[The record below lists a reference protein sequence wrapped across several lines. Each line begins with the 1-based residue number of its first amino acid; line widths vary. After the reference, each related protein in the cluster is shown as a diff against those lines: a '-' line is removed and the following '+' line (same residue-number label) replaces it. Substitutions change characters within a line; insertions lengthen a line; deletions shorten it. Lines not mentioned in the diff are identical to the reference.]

1 MEKQDIIKIYFYL
14 DKNKVKILTTEYDL
28 SDFNR
33 KFSGNIE
40 VFNNLIQNKVKGYDK
55 VEIYINRRGRKLW
68 ISNDFFIDTIIT
80 CRSLEKLVET
90 VVYDVADPDKTDED
104 VFNDNKNE
112 SFQQFLEDNIPKTCG
127 LINVYCDIT
136 MPLDTILDVV
146 SYAHRIGASVSVFT
160 YDCFRLKEFNDWA
173 KVNKYIMYKT
183 HIVF

>member
-68 ISNDFFIDTIIT
+68 ISNDFFIDTIIIVT
-80 CRSLEKLVET
+80 DMIDVITHSMPPRSCYYGENCC
-90 VVYDVADPDKTDED
+90 A
-104 VFNDNKNE
+104 
-112 SFQQFLEDNIPKTCG
+112 
-127 LINVYCDIT
+127 
-136 MPLDTILDVV
+136 
-146 SYAHRIGASVSVFT
+146 
-160 YDCFRLKEFNDWA
+160 
-173 KVNKYIMYKT
+173 
-183 HIVF
+183 